1 MEIVPLNVISTY
13 SLLQSPLRPTEL
25 VQGAKSRGYR
35 AVALADWNVM
45 YGAIDFYNAAKAAG
59 IKPLLGLRLDF
70 KADTSTGTFFD
81 AAGDRAVFNG
91 PGSDFACSAADA

>member
-45 YGAIDFYNAAKAAG
+45 YGAFAGVAAAFENHGNDHAG
-59 IKPLLGLRLDF
+59 LGSFVFGPYAGWLR
-70 KADTSTGTFFD
+70 
-81 AAGDRAVFNG
+81 
-91 PGSDFACSAADA
+91 

>member
-45 YGAIDFYNAAKAAG
+45 YLSLIH
-59 IKPLLGLRLDF
+59 I
-70 KADTSTGTFFD
+70 
-81 AAGDRAVFNG
+81 
-91 PGSDFACSAADA
+91 